1 MSDVKVKFILS
12 EGIET
17 QVNGFQQRQVIIN
30 PVLVFSTPYIPTSL
44 SLAVSIVISGL
55 TESDHKIGFNIR
67 SKKEAKSIFESDIA
81 SVEIKDSLDNF
92 VMTADLKN
100 IGFEFEGDYEVVLTL
115 DGQEYSDVFSLIKR
129 QK

>member
-55 TESDHKIGFNIR
+55 TESDHKIGFKIR
-67 SKKEAKSIFESDIA
+67 NKKKIKIF
-81 SVEIKDSLDNF
+81 LN
-92 VMTADLKN
+92 
-100 IGFEFEGDYEVVLTL
+100 
-115 DGQEYSDVFSLIKR
+115 LI
-129 QK
+129 